1 MSSANETSHLVTA
14 RVRNFPG
21 YVGDVCLRI
30 LAGAVINRPGSRR
43 YRKVKAIAHDGREF
57 HGWISSSDQ
66 NPMIVPRVAPL
77 HVALF
82 VSNERVTFEYVSATA
97 VPDIKAP
104 RQFAQAGVTSAADQ
118 RFDELWTHVSAIIKS
133 LPMGDDAAAS
143 RMRKAVALMFHSE
156 ASKNKIANDVLA
168 RANALI
174 DSRTRHQAA

>member
-1 MSSANETSHLVTA
+1 MSSASETSHLVTA

-21 YVGDVCLRI
+21 YIGDVCLRI
-30 LAGAVINRPGSRR
+30 LAGPVVCRPGSRR

-66 NPMIVPRVAPL
+66 NPMIVPRAAPL
-77 HVALF
+77 RVALF

-104 RQFAQAGVTSAADQ
+104 RQFVQAGSTSTAE
-118 RFDELWTHVSAIIKS
+118 RPFDELWIHISAIIRS
-133 LPMGDDAAAS
+133 LPIGDDAAAS
-143 RMRKAVALMFHSE
+143 RMRKAVALMFHSD
-156 ASKNKIANDVLA
+156 ASTNKVANEVLA

-174 DSRTRHQAA
+174 DSRSRQQAA